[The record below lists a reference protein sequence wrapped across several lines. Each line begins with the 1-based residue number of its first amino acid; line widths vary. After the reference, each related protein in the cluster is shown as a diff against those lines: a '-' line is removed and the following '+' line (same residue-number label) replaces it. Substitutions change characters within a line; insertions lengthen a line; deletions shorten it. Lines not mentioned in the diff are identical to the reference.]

1 MARYDASGNQIWR
14 KNGLDSVEWFDM
26 AEQVGGGFVAAGQKR
41 YGSGDIVLAAASFD
55 ANGNVIWSKEYGLR
69 GEVSFAG
76 SIAAVSG
83 GYILAGRRESSGEA
97 WLLRLDFAGNVL
109 DEEFVRQTPT
119 GANLFTEVVPMPDG
133 QRFAVSGFAGVNPAA
148 VQGWLWVGRLD
159 CAVTGF
165 DPLVDVLSLCDGDS
179 AVLDAGSGFASYA
192 WSTGQTAASIAVSA
206 SGTYAVTVTSP
217 AGCTATDSVVV
228 MVNPLPAIGLGA
240 DTLGFCG
247 VDSGL
252 ISAPAGFASY
262 LWSTG
267 ATTPDAYV
275 SEDGW
280 YALTVT
286 DAAGCTARDSVLV
299 SILRASLQQG
309 DTTICAGEPLTLSVG
324 GGSVFRC
331 GDPITDVDGNVY
343 RTVEIGDQCW
353 MQDNLATETYGDGSA
368 IPTGL
373 SDAAWSSTT
382 SGAFAVYGG
391 DPANKGTYGLLY
403 NWWAVAD
410 PRSICPAGWHVPTD
424 GEWTELTDHLGGEP
438 IAGGPMKTTGTL
450 GTGTGLWL
458 DPNTGATNSSG
469 FSGLPGGL
477 RSYFSGAYDLMGF
490 LGNWWSATESATN
503 GAWYRGLGYG
513 GTLVDRSGDLKEN
526 GFSVRC
532 VRDE

>member
-1 MARYDASGNQIWR
+1 
-14 KNGLDSVEWFDM
+14 
-26 AEQVGGGFVAAGQKR
+26 
-41 YGSGDIVLAAASFD
+41 
-55 ANGNVIWSKEYGLR
+55 
-69 GEVSFAG
+69 
-76 SIAAVSG
+76 
-83 GYILAGRRESSGEA
+83 
-97 WLLRLDFAGNVL
+97 VL
-109 DEEFVRQTPT
+109 D
-119 GANLFTEVVPMPDG
+119 
-133 QRFAVSGFAGVNPAA
+133 
-148 VQGWLWVGRLD
+148 
-159 CAVTGF
+159 
-165 DPLVDVLSLCDGDS
+165 
-179 AVLDAGSGFASYA
+179 
-192 WSTGQTAASIAVSA
+192 
-206 SGTYAVTVTSP
+206 
-217 AGCTATDSVVV
+217 
-228 MVNPLPAIGLGA
+228 LGA

-247 VDSGL
+247 VDSAL

-267 ATTPDAYV
+267 ATTPDVYV

-324 GGSVFRC
+324 GGSLFRNC
-331 GDPITDVDGNVY
+331 GDPITDVEGNVY

-353 MQDNLATETYGDGSA
+353 MQDNLTTETYGDGSA

-382 SGAFAVYGG
+382 SGAFAVYA
-391 DPANKGTYGLLY
+391 DNPANKGTYGLLY
-403 NWWAVAD
+403 NWYAVAD

-450 GTGTGLWL
+450 GAGTGLWTA
-458 DPNTGATNSSG
+458 PNTGATNSSG
-469 FSGLPGGL
+469 FSGLPGGY
-477 RSYFSGAYDLMGF
+477 RSSYSDGPYGL
-490 LGNWWSATESATN
+490 LGLNGYWWSATESTTDY
-503 GAWYRGLGYG
+503 AWFRRLGYDYSSVFR
-513 GTLVDRSGDLKEN
+513 LANHKDY